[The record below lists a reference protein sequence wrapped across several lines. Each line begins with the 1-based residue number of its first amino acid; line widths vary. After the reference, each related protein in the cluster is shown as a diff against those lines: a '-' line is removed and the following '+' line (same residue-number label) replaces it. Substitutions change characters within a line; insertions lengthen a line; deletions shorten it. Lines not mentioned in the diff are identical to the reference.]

1 METGA
6 GAAGRPGTSERRRP
20 EVGPGADEGL
30 LAAAATGNR
39 RRRPERR
46 TAEPGVEVADYG

>member
-30 LAAAATGNR
+30 LAAAAGTGGGGDR
-39 RRRPERR
+39 EQAAAAG
-46 TAEPGVEVADYG
+46 TADG